1 MDSHHIGKDYEQQ
14 ALHYLKQQGL
24 SLVSQNF
31 HCRQGEIDL
40 IMAEKQ
46 CLIFIEVRFRKSAA
60 YGSAI
65 ESVTRQKQA
74 RIIHTAQV
82 FLQQHSGSYLS
93 YRFDVIAISPSASQ
107 NEIIWIKDAFQLR

>member
-1 MDSHHIGKDYEQQ
+1 MDSHHIGKDSEQQ
-14 ALHYLKQQGL
+14 ALTYLKQQGL

-31 HCRQGEIDL
+31 HSRQGEIDL
-40 IMAEKQ
+40 IMTERE
-46 CLIFIEVRFRKSAA
+46 CLVFIEVRFRKTAT

-82 FLQQHSGSYLS
+82 FLQQHPGSYSS
-93 YRFDVIAISPSASQ
+93 YRFDVVAINPGASQ
-107 NEIIWIKDAFQLR
+107 NKMVWIKDAFQLG

>member
-1 MDSHHIGKDYEQQ
+1 MDSHHIGKDFEQR
-14 ALHYLKQQGL
+14 ALSYLKQQGL

-31 HCRQGEIDL
+31 HSRQGEIDL
-40 IMAEKQ
+40 IMTDGK
-46 CLIFIEVRFRKSAA
+46 CLIFIEVRFRKTAT

-93 YRFDVIAISPSASQ
+93 YRFDVVAINPSQSQ
-107 NEIIWIKDAFQLR
+107 NEIIWIKDAFQLG